1 MEEWITNFMEQFGY
15 FGIFLLIMG
24 ENLFPPIPSEVIL
37 TFGGFMTTKSSMNI
51 FGVVAASTLG
61 SVGGA
66 IVLYYIGRLLSVERI
81 EVLVEKYGKYLRVE
95 KKDVHKA
102 DDWFDKYGAWTVF
115 FCRFI
120 PLIRSLISLPA
131 GMSGMNVWLFLGLT
145 TLGTIIWNTVLVIIG
160 ASVGGSW
167 DSIVGYMDIYSNIV
181 YGILAILVIVVT
193 VLFIKSRVMPEK

>member
-1 MEEWITNFMEQFGY
+1 
-15 FGIFLLIMG
+15 
-24 ENLFPPIPSEVIL
+24 
-37 TFGGFMTTKSSMNI
+37 MTTKSSMNI
-51 FGVVAASTLG
+51 FGVVTASTLG

-81 EVLVEKYGKYLRVE
+81 EGLVEKYGKYLRVE

-181 YGILAILVIVVT
+181 YGILTILVIVVT

>member
-51 FGVVAASTLG
+51 FGVVTASTLG

-81 EVLVEKYGKYLRVE
+81 EVLVEKYRKYLRVE

-181 YGILAILVIVVT
+181 YGILTILVIVVT

>member
-15 FGIFLLIMG
+15 MGIFLLIMV

-66 IVLYYIGRLLSVERI
+66 IVLYYIGRVLSINRI
-81 EVLVEKYGKYLRVE
+81 ELIVEKYGKFLRIE
-95 KKDVHKA
+95 KSDVHKA
-102 DDWFDKYGAWTVF
+102 NGWFEKYGAWTVF

-131 GMSGMNVWLFLGLT
+131 GMSHMNMWLFLGLT
-145 TLGTIIWNTVLVIIG
+145 ALGTIIWNTVLVIIG
-160 ASVGGSW
+160 ASVGESW

-181 YGILAILVIVVT
+181 YAILALLIIIVA
-193 VLFIKSRVMPEK
+193 VLFIKRRVMAKK

>member
-81 EVLVEKYGKYLRVE
+81 EGLVEKYGKYLRVE

-102 DDWFDKYGAWTVF
+102 DGWFDKYGAWTVF

-160 ASVGGSW
+160 ASVGDSW

-181 YGILAILVIVVT
+181 YGILTILVIVVT

>member
-1 MEEWITNFMEQFGY
+1 MEQFGY
-15 FGIFLLIMG
+15 LGIFLLIMV

-51 FGVVAASTLG
+51 YGVVAASTLG

-66 IVLYYIGRLLSVERI
+66 VVLYYIGRVLSVKRIERI
-81 EVLVEKYGKYLRVE
+81 VEKYGKFLRVE

-102 DDWFDKYGAWTVF
+102 NGWFEKYGAWTVF

-131 GMSGMNVWLFLGLT
+131 GMSHMNIWLFLGLT
-145 TLGTIIWNTVLVIIG
+145 ALGTIIWNTVLVVIG
-160 ASVGGSW
+160 ASLGESW

-181 YGILAILVIVVT
+181 YAILAFLVIVIAS
-193 VLFIKSRVMPEK
+193 LFIKRRVMDRK

>member
-1 MEEWITNFMEQFGY
+1 MEQFGY
-15 FGIFLLIMG
+15 LGIFILIMV

-51 FGVVAASTLG
+51 YGVVAASTLG

-66 IVLYYIGRLLSVERI
+66 VALYYIGRVLSVKRIERI
-81 EVLVEKYGKYLRVE
+81 VEKYGKFLRVE

-102 DDWFDKYGAWTVF
+102 NGWFEKYGAWTVF

-131 GMSGMNVWLFLGLT
+131 GMSHMNIWLFLGLT
-145 TLGTIIWNTVLVIIG
+145 ALGTIIWNTVLVVIG
-160 ASVGGSW
+160 ASLGESW

-181 YGILAILVIVVT
+181 YAILAFLVIVVAS
-193 VLFIKSRVMPEK
+193 LFIKRRVMDRK

>member
-1 MEEWITNFMEQFGY
+1 MENWITDFMEQFGY
-15 FGIFLLIMG
+15 LGIFLLIMV

-51 FGVVAASTLG
+51 YGVVAASTLG

-66 IVLYYIGRLLSVERI
+66 VVLYYIGRVLSVKRIERI
-81 EVLVEKYGKYLRVE
+81 VEKYGKFLRVE

-102 DDWFDKYGAWTVF
+102 NGWFEKYGAWTVF

-131 GMSGMNVWLFLGLT
+131 GMSHMNIWLFLGLT
-145 TLGTIIWNTVLVIIG
+145 ALGTIIWNTVLVVIG
-160 ASVGGSW
+160 ASLGESW

-181 YGILAILVIVVT
+181 YAILAFLVIVIAS
-193 VLFIKSRVMPEK
+193 LFIKRRVMDRK

>member
-1 MEEWITNFMEQFGY
+1 MENWITDFMEQFGY
-15 FGIFLLIMG
+15 LGIFLLIMV

-51 FGVVAASTLG
+51 YGVVAASTLG

-66 IVLYYIGRLLSVERI
+66 VALYYIGRVLSVKRIERI
-81 EVLVEKYGKYLRVE
+81 VEKYGKFLRVE

-102 DDWFDKYGAWTVF
+102 NGWFEKYGAWTVF

-131 GMSGMNVWLFLGLT
+131 GMSHMNIWLFLGLT
-145 TLGTIIWNTVLVIIG
+145 ALGTIIWNTVLVVIG
-160 ASVGGSW
+160 ASLGESW

-181 YGILAILVIVVT
+181 YAILAFLVIVIAS
-193 VLFIKSRVMPEK
+193 LFIKRRVMDRK